1 MRSRLRGA
9 RVRPHNS
16 EMAEHVPESEPRRLT
31 ISQALAGAVA
41 AAIVAAVVVVVSIV
55 SFDANPAWPVIVV
68 VAAITAG
75 SLGVRR
81 VESLAVKAAA
91 VGLVLGGV
99 VTLLFW
105 PFFSVD

>member
-1 MRSRLRGA
+1 
-9 RVRPHNS
+9 
-16 EMAEHVPESEPRRLT
+16 MAEHVPEGEPSRKLT
-31 ISQALAGAVA
+31 IAEALLGAVVA
-41 AAIVAAVVVVVSIV
+41 TVVAAGVVVVSIV

-68 VAAITAG
+68 VAAIAAG

-81 VESLAVKAAA
+81 VDSPLLKAAA
-91 VGLVLGGV
+91 IGLVLGGV